1 MGLFRRGPKRDPRE
15 GPRDEEFSFFSER
28 EARFFRGEV
37 RAAFAE
43 QGLEVT
49 VYAGVVA
56 DTAGRQFGLGNLA
69 AVCHRERRGERA
81 WPALVRDHVGKVL
94 RTMDGPQPL
103 QTLSDDEIRARLYPR
118 VIAEDALPG
127 SAPFLYGRVPA
138 PGLREVLALDLPEAV
153 QMLSEDSLEELGDV
167 EELRIRALNNLRAL
181 PVEGHETVRR
191 GDGSS
196 FEVVLGDS
204 FFTASRVLVLQEL
217 VERVMGA
224 PLTPDGA
231 LVALP
236 FRHQLAFHPIHDA
249 QVVPAL
255 QAMAQYA
262 ATGHADAVGAIS
274 PNVFWWRGG
283 AMTRLSEPDGDGLRV
298 TVDGE
303 FQDML
308 ERLVEGEA

>member
-15 GPRDEEFSFFSER
+15 APRDGEFAFFSER
-28 EARFFRGEV
+28 EGGVFRSQV
-37 RAAFAE
+37 RQAFAE
-43 QGLEVT
+43 RGLEVT

-56 DTAGRQFGLGNLA
+56 DSGGRRFGLGNLA
-69 AVCHRERRGERA
+69 AVCHRDRRGERV
-81 WPALVRDHVGKVL
+81 WPAMIRDHVGKVL
-94 RTMDGPQPL
+94 RTMDGPQPME
-103 QTLSDDEIRARLYPR
+103 TLSEDEIRARLFPR
-118 VIAEDALPG
+118 VVAEDTLPPAD
-127 SAPFLYGRVPA
+127 SFRYGHAPA

-153 QMLSEDSLEELGDV
+153 QMLSEDSLADLGEV
-167 EELRIRALNNLRAL
+167 PELRIRALNNLRAL

-191 GDGSS
+191 GDGSA

-204 FFTASRVLVLQEL
+204 FFTASRVLVLEDL
-217 VERVMGA
+217 VERVMGT
-224 PLTPDGA
+224 PLTEDGA

-255 QAMAQYA
+255 QAMAQFA
-262 ATGHADAVGAIS
+262 AAGHADAAGAIS
-274 PNVFWWRGG
+274 PNVYWWRRG

-298 TVDGE
+298 VVDVD

-308 ERLVEGEA
+308 ERLVQDEA